1 MGEAESITGQPLVT
15 HLLYTVQDLMSSSRQ
30 SSFPNSFHT
39 LLCDFRWTK
48 SDSIPDQ
55 DCEGDLMGETDSS
68 AGQWEVT
75 HL

>member
-1 MGEAESITGQPLVT
+1 MGEAESIAGQPLVT
-15 HLLYTVQDLMSSSRQ
+15 HLLYTVQDLISTSRQ

-39 LLCDFRWTK
+39 LLYDFWWTK

-55 DCEGDLMGETDSS
+55 DCERDLMGETDSS